1 MMNEHAMLGQN
12 HDVYHEFPEYADR
25 IDKLR
30 QTNAQFAEH
39 FDKYTAINKQVI
51 RIEQCIDAKDH
62 FYFEDLKKQRLL
74 YKDKLYQILR
84 S

>member
-1 MMNEHAMLGQN
+1 MMNEHSMLGQN

-25 IDKLR
+25 IDQLR
-30 QTNAQFAEH
+30 QTNSEFAEH

-51 RIEQCIDAKDH
+51 RIEQGVDPKDH

-74 YKDKLYQILR
+74 HKDKLYEILR